1 MNNYIFSVNV
11 TLPIFIVILLGC
23 VLKSLKL
30 INDNFVSVTNKYV
43 FRVALPVLLFNDIAT
58 SDILSQAKGNFV
70 LFCMLCTIAMFLI
83 VWLFAFLFL
92 KDKSMVGAFAQ
103 AASRGSAAI
112 LGVAFVENICG
123 NAGMAPLMIVSAVP
137 LFNILSVIILTFS
150 SEMGK
155 NLSEMGKKSS
165 VRGDGAVKEE
175 TKRGV
180 AEEDK
185 KEKDKEEKDKEE
197 KDKEEKDK
205 EEKDAAARDRKKTIK
220 KALVNILKN
229 PIIIG
234 IVLGIPFAWFKI
246 KIPVMPSRVIDYIG
260 RTATPMALIA
270 IGGGFNKKEA
280 LSRLKPAVG
289 ASLVKLVVLPMVF
302 LPIAVKMK
310 FASSEMVAILIMLA
324 SPTTVSAY
332 VMAKEMDNDCI
343 LTSNAIMLT
352 TLFSSV
358 SLTFWIYLLRS
369 MGII

>member
-1 MNNYIFSVNV
+1 MNNFIFSVNV

-137 LFNILSVIILTFS
+137 LFNIFSVIILTFS

-165 VRGDGAVKEE
+165 VRWDGAVKEE

-185 KEKDKEEKDKEE
+185 K
-197 KDKEEKDK
+197 
-205 EEKDAAARDRKKTIK
+205 EKDAAARDRKKTIK

-260 RTATPMALIA
+260 RTAPPMALIA

>member
-1 MNNYIFSVNV
+1 MNNFIFSVNV
-11 TLPIFIVILLGC
+11 TLPIFIVILLGY

-30 INDNFVSVTNKYV
+30 INDNFVSITNKYV

-155 NLSEMGKKSS
+155 NLSGRSKKSS
-165 VRGDGAVKEE
+165 VRGDDAVKEE

-185 KEKDKEEKDKEE
+185 K
-197 KDKEEKDK
+197 EKDK

>member
-1 MNNYIFSVNV
+1 MNNFIFSVNV
-11 TLPIFIVILLGC
+11 TLPIFIVILLGY

-43 FRVALPVLLFNDIAT
+43 FRVALPVLLFKDIAT

-165 VRGDGAVKEE
+165 VRGDDAVKEE

-185 KEKDKEEKDKEE
+185 KE

>member
-1 MNNYIFSVNV
+1 MNNFIFSVNV
-11 TLPIFIVILLGC
+11 TLPIFIVILLGY

-175 TKRGV
+175 ANRGV
-180 AEEDK
+180 VEEDK
-185 KEKDKEEKDKEE
+185 K
-197 KDKEEKDK
+197 
-205 EEKDAAARDRKKTIK
+205 EKDAAARDRKKTIK

-234 IVLGIPFAWFKI
+234 IVLGIPFAWLKI

-343 LTSNAIMLT
+343 LTSNAIMFT

>member
-197 KDKEEKDK
+197 KD
-205 EEKDAAARDRKKTIK
+205 AAARDRKKTIK

>member
-1 MNNYIFSVNV
+1 MNNFIFSVNV

-137 LFNILSVIILTFS
+137 LFNIFSVIILTFS

-185 KEKDKEEKDKEE
+185 K
-197 KDKEEKDK
+197 
-205 EEKDAAARDRKKTIK
+205 EKDAAARDRKKTIK

>member
-1 MNNYIFSVNV
+1 MENFIFSINV
-11 TLPIFIVILLGC
+11 TLPIFIVILLGY

-70 LFCMLCTIAMFLI
+70 LFCMLCTTAMFLI

-92 KDKSMVGAFAQ
+92 KDKTMVGAFAQ

-150 SEMGK
+150 SE
-155 NLSEMGKKSS
+155 LGKKSS

-185 KEKDKEEKDKEE
+185 KEKD
-197 KDKEEKDK
+197 
-205 EEKDAAARDRKKTIK
+205 AAIRDRKKTIK

-234 IVLGIPFAWFKI
+234 IVLGIPFAIYKI

-260 RTATPMALIA
+260 HTATPMALIA

-280 LSRLKPAVG
+280 LTRLKPAVW

-302 LPIAVKMK
+302 LPIAFKMK
-310 FASSEMVAILIMLA
+310 FAPSEIVAILIMLA

-332 VMAKEMDNDCI
+332 VMAKEMDNDCV